1 MSIRKPF
8 RYEPLADLIDRG
20 TYYLVTV
27 DLPHVNKDNIHIY
40 LDDDTVLIH
49 AENEYT
55 SDDGSYNRVVYDRE
69 FTLPDDADSS
79 TIRVSFKEGMLRITM
94 NKRQGGKTEIP
105 IRRRTTATHLRHP
118 MSPLGKMKDNLIYKI
133 APTGKALFL
142 AYDHGIEHGPT
153 DFNETSVD
161 PAFIM
166 DIAEK
171 GKFEAVV
178 FHKGVAEKYYNG
190 RVPLILKL
198 NGKTKLREGDPV
210 SRAVCTVEEALSL
223 GAAAVGYTVY
233 AGSDFERE
241 MFSEFGEIVREAHRL
256 DVPVVLWS
264 YPRGHSIKDQFAP
277 DVVAYAARVG
287 LELGADAVKV
297 EYTGNPEN
305 FKWVV
310 KSAGKVKVFMA
321 GGPKAA
327 NDEAF
332 LTQVKG
338 VIDAGGA
345 GLAVGRN
352 VWQHKEPLKISKA
365 LRSIVMDGKG
375 VKEAMQAAGLS

>member
-1 MSIRKPF
+1 
-8 RYEPLADLIDRG
+8 
-20 TYYLVTV
+20 
-27 DLPHVNKDNIHIY
+27 
-40 LDDDTVLIH
+40 
-49 AENEYT
+49 
-55 SDDGSYNRVVYDRE
+55 
-69 FTLPDDADSS
+69 
-79 TIRVSFKEGMLRITM
+79 
-94 NKRQGGKTEIP
+94 
-105 IRRRTTATHLRHP
+105 
-118 MSPLGKMKDNLIYKI
+118 MKDNLIYKI

-153 DFNETSVD
+153 DFNEISVD

-178 FHKGVAEKYYNG
+178 FQKGVAEN
-190 RVPLILKL
+190 
-198 NGKTKLREGDPV
+198 PV

-223 GAAAVGYTVY
+223 GAAAVGYTIY
-233 AGSDFERE
+233 SGSDYERE
-241 MFSEFGEIVREAHRL
+241 MFSEFGEIVREAHKL

-264 YPRGHSIKDQFAP
+264 YPRGHAVKDQFAP

-287 LELGADAVKV
+287 LELGADGVKV

-352 VWQHKEPLKISKA
+352 VWQHKEPLKISRA
-365 LRSIVMDGKG
+365 LRAIVMEGKG
-375 VKEAMQAAGLS
+375 VKEAMQLAGLA

>member
-1 MSIRKPF
+1 MPSRLKPG
-8 RYEPLADLIDRG
+8 I
-20 TYYLVTV
+20 
-27 DLPHVNKDNIHIY
+27 
-40 LDDDTVLIH
+40 
-49 AENEYT
+49 
-55 SDDGSYNRVVYDRE
+55 
-69 FTLPDDADSS
+69 
-79 TIRVSFKEGMLRITM
+79 
-94 NKRQGGKTEIP
+94 
-105 IRRRTTATHLRHP
+105 
-118 MSPLGKMKDNLIYKI
+118 KMKDNLIYKLV
-133 APTGKALFL
+133 PSGKGLFL

-153 DFNETSVD
+153 DFNEVSVD
-161 PAFIM
+161 PAFVM
-166 DIAEK
+166 EVAEK
-171 GKFEAVV
+171 GQFEAVV

-233 AGSDFERE
+233 AGSEYERE
-241 MFSEFGEIVREAHRL
+241 MFTEFGEIVREAHKL

-264 YPRGHSIKDQFAP
+264 YPRGHSIKDQFAL

-297 EYTGNPEN
+297 EYTGSPQD
-305 FKWVV
+305 FRWVV

-321 GGPKAA
+321 GGPKAPT
-327 NDEAF
+327 DEAF

-338 VIDAGGA
+338 VMEAGGA

-365 LRSIVMDGKG
+365 LRAIVMQGQD
-375 VKEAMQAAGLS
+375 VKQAMAAAGL